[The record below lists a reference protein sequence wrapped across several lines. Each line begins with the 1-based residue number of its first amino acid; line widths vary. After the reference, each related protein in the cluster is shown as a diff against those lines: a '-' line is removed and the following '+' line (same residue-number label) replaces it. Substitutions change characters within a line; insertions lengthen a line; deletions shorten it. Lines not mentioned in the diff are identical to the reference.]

1 MAMWGNKGPRNKIAG
16 LLLHKQGQMEPCV
29 KRSTQLAGHWKRMV
43 HKGHLEGAEF
53 QQNWEQIKRH
63 TGTTKGPIHL
73 FAKLMNDIG
82 IEMDATHKWKVD
94 GKFPP
99 PVINTPPPH
108 PPSQIDSP
116 LGCCAGRPY

>member
-1 MAMWGNKGPRNKIAG
+1 
-16 LLLHKQGQMEPCV
+16 
-29 KRSTQLAGHWKRMV
+29 MV

-82 IEMDATHKWKVD
+82 IEMDATHKWKAD

-99 PVINTPPPH
+99 PVINTPPQ
-108 PPSQIDSP
+108 PPRSN
-116 LGCCAGRPY
+116 